1 MTPHITTQA
10 STIRSGKHST
20 TLIISSMNRRN
31 VRYQSLDRPV
41 KRRRKVPESILKNTG
56 YNSLPRGAGG
66 PHELEQIDSLGCR
79 VTLTGAGHQSR
90 PPVEW
95 QDNSFMYNAGP

>member
-41 KRRRKVPESILKNTG
+41 KRRRKVPESILKNG
-56 YNSLPRGAGG
+56 YNSLPRGTSAYA
-66 PHELEQIDSLGCR
+66 PS
-79 VTLTGAGHQSR
+79 GAQA
-90 PPVEW
+90 
-95 QDNSFMYNAGP
+95 DNLRQGFHVKLAIRY